1 MSQLM
6 WFFHDLHGPLYW
18 MKKISKCVEIYD
30 YLILSNNLPD
40 IPDIQGIV
48 LKFTYPL
55 SIKLL
60 HGAEGSG
67 LTNFRY

>member
-1 MSQLM
+1 M

-18 MKKISKCVEIYD
+18 MKKISSCVEIYN
-30 YLILSNNLPD
+30 YLLSNNLPD
-40 IPDIQGIV
+40 IPDIQWIV

-67 LTNFRY
+67 LTNLGTRLQV